1 VPQATVQEYIAL
13 GVFAVVY
20 TLIIGHRRFGMPIW
34 AAMLIGAAL
43 MVGLQVL
50 SIEAAFLS
58 VNLDVI
64 AFLFGMFSIVSA
76 LDRAGVLRR
85 VALKMLSVAKTPS
98 RLLMAFVVGMGLLA
112 AFLVNDTIALL
123 GIPLVVYVARH
134 AGIRPVVLLIALA
147 FGITVGS
154 VMTPIGNPQNL
165 LIAIQS
171 GMQTPF
177 TAFLLH
183 LAAPTI
189 ASLFVTYFIL
199 KVYYR
204 KELQG
209 NYQLSAMEL
218 AEKADGAFDP
228 RLAKLSIAILVATI
242 AGFIISEVLHFFNIA
257 NFSLSVV
264 AMMGAAALYALS
276 SQRREIMKSVDYS
289 VLIFFGAMFVVTSA
303 MWSSG
308 AVSIMFMNYLPSP
321 DPDNFVQSTAVITA
335 ASVGM
340 SQVLSNVPFVALY
353 NFVMADSGFTGQHVD
368 QWMML
373 AAASTVAGNLTIL
386 GAASNIIII
395 EAAESRGVR
404 AFSFLEFFK
413 VGSIVTAAN
422 LAVYYLFIVLI

>member
-1 VPQATVQEYIAL
+1 MQEYIAI

-20 TLIIGHRRFGMPIW
+20 TLIIGRRRFGVPIW
-34 AAMLIGAAL
+34 AAMLVGAAL
-43 MVGLQVL
+43 MIGLQV
-50 SIEAAFLS
+50 IGVQAAFMS

-85 VALKMLSVAKTPS
+85 VAIKMLAVAKTPD

-123 GIPLVVYVARH
+123 GVPLVIYVARH

-171 GMQTPF
+171 GIPLPF
-177 TAFLLH
+177 TTFMVQ

-189 ASLFVTYFIL
+189 ANLFVTYAIL

-204 KELQG
+204 KEIG
-209 NYQLSAMEL
+209 SNYQLSTIEL
-218 AEKADGAFDP
+218 LEKADYDP
-228 RLAKLSIAILVATI
+228 RLARISIAVLIATI
-242 AGFIISEVLHFFNIA
+242 AGFVISEVLHFLGIA
-257 NFSLSVV
+257 DFSLSAV
-264 AMMGAAALYALS
+264 AMLGAAAIYALS
-276 SQRREIMKSVDYS
+276 SQRREIVKSVDYS
-289 VLIFFGAMFVVTSA
+289 VLIFFGGMFVVTSA
-303 MWSSG
+303 LWSSG
-308 AVSIMFMNYLPSP
+308 AVSLMFMNYIPTP
-321 DPDNFVQSTAVITA
+321 DPGDSLQSNAVISA
-335 ASVGM
+335 ASIGI

-373 AAASTVAGNLTIL
+373 AAASTIAGNLTIL

-395 EAAESRGVR
+395 EAAESRGVH

-422 LAVYYLFIVLI
+422 LSIYYLFIVML

>member
-1 VPQATVQEYIAL
+1 MQEYVAL

-20 TLIIGHRRFGMPIW
+20 ALIIGHRRFGVPIW
-34 AAMLIGAAL
+34 AAMLVGAAL

-50 SIEAAFLS
+50 SIQAAFES
-58 VNLDVI
+58 VNIDVI

-85 VALKMLSVAKTPS
+85 VALKMLSVAKTPP
-98 RLLMAFVVGMGLLA
+98 RLLLAFVVGMGLLA

-134 AGIRPVVLLIALA
+134 AGIRPVVLLLALA

-165 LIAIQS
+165 LIAIKS
-171 GMQTPF
+171 GMPMPF
-177 TAFLLH
+177 ITFLLH

-189 ASLFVTYFIL
+189 ISLFVTYFIL
-199 KVYYR
+199 KVFYR
-204 KELQG
+204 NELQG
-209 NYQLSAMEL
+209 NYLLNTLEI
-218 AEKADGAFDP
+218 AEKVEGAYNQ
-228 RLAKLSIAILVATI
+228 RLAKLSTAILAATI
-242 AGFIISEVLHFFNIA
+242 AGFIVSEVLHFYNIA
-257 NFSLSVV
+257 NFSLSAV
-264 AMMGAAALYALS
+264 AMLGAAALYALS

-308 AVSIMFMNYLPSP
+308 AGSLMFMNYIPSP
-321 DPDNFVQSTAVITA
+321 NPDDLLQSTAVISV
-335 ASVGM
+335 ASIGM

-353 NFVMADSGFTGQHVD
+353 NFVMVDSGFTGQNVD

-373 AAASTVAGNLTIL
+373 AAASTIAGNLTIL

-404 AFSFLEFFK
+404 AFSFLEFLK
-413 VGSIVTAAN
+413 VGSMVTAAT
-422 LAVYYLFIVLI
+422 LAVYCLFILLI